1 MFSSEN
7 IKKELLL
14 RKKELTP
21 IYLFRNFWSSSSL
34 EISESLFLMIFK
46 LRRCFRPLLK
56 RFRLWLAAEEPV
68 KPLPTLAS
76 ILFELVATSFVSFIE
91 LNRLKIFFALVD
103 GELKDCWSTLSW
115 DFIDFGVSMATTV
128 TTRTVTNLRLLTE

>member
-46 LRRCFRPLLK
+46 LRRCIRPLLK

-91 LNRLKIFFALVD
+91 LNRLKIFFALVE
-103 GELKDCWSTLSW
+103 GELKDCWSTLS
-115 DFIDFGVSMATTV
+115 
-128 TTRTVTNLRLLTE
+128 